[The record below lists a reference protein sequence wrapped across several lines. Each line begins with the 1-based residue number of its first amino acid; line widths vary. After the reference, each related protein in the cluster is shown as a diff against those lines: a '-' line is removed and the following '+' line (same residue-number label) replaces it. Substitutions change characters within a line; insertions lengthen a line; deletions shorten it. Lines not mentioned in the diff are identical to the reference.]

1 MSEYLLEANNL
12 TTSFKIDGEYY
23 PAVDDVSIRIR
34 ENEVLALVGE
44 SGSGK
49 SATAFSLMGLH
60 RHARVSGE
68 VLFQGKDILK
78 NNERQMNR
86 IRGGDIA
93 MIFQDPMTALN
104 PLMKIKHQIQETLKI
119 HGTVRKSGRELYT
132 IELLEKVGI
141 PRPERVAENYPH
153 ELSGGMRQRVVIAIA
168 IANRPKLLIAD
179 EPTTALD
186 VTIQA
191 QILDLIRELQDDLG
205 SGVLLITHDLGVVA
219 EMADRVAVMYAG
231 QIVEVAPVRELF
243 KNPKHPYTRSLLNSL
258 PSEEQLGSK
267 LHVIQGVVPALNKM
281 DREGCRFAPRIP
293 WIPEEAHE
301 HQPKLREVEPGHLVR
316 CTCYQDFYLDTS
328 MGHGEMEKRVEALQ
342 MEEGGVGR

>member
-1 MSEYLLEANNL
+1 MAEYLLEANHL

-60 RHARVSGE
+60 RHARVTGE
-68 VLFQGKDILK
+68 VLFQGRDILK
-78 NNERQMNR
+78 NNERQMNK

-119 HGTVRKSGRELYT
+119 HGTVRKSEREGYT

-231 QIVEVAPVRELF
+231 QIVEIAPVRELF
-243 KNPKHPYTRSLLNSL
+243 KNPQHPYTRSLLNSL
-258 PSEEQLGSK
+258 PSEDMLGSR
-267 LHVIQGVVPALNKM
+267 LHVIEGVVPPLDKM
-281 DREGCRFAPRIP
+281 DRTGCRFAPRIP
-293 WIPEEAHE
+293 WVPASEHEDNPE
-301 HQPKLREVEPGHLVR
+301 LREISDDHFVR
-316 CTCYQDFYLDTS
+316 CTCYGNFHLNNDGDARAADAA
-328 MGHGEMEKRVEALQ
+328 METGT
-342 MEEGGVGR
+342 GGRA